1 MQTVHFI
8 SILLHILAAVVWIG
22 GMIFLGVVLVPVLR
36 QRRGTGDYAELI
48 SRTGTRFRN
57 VGWVCLGILVV
68 TGFVNVGRW
77 VDHSRLASA
86 ELWASPWGR
95 ILAVKL
101 AFVAVALLLSA
112 VHDFIVGPRATRVL
126 REAPGS
132 EQAGRLRRLAG
143 RMGRANLLVAVLI
156 VALGIMLVRGL
167 PIFLG

>member
-22 GMIFLGVVLVPVLR
+22 GMVFLGVVLVPVLR
-36 QRRGTGDYAELI
+36 QRRGSGDYAELI
-48 SRTGTRFRN
+48 RRTGTRFRN
-57 VGWVCLGILVV
+57 VGWVCLGILVF

-86 ELWASPWGR
+86 ELWTSPWGR

-101 AFVAVALLLSA
+101 ALVAVALLLSA
-112 VHDFIVGPRATRVL
+112 AHDFVVGPRATRTL

-132 EQAGRLRRLAG
+132 DEAARLRRAAG
-143 RMGRANLLVAVLI
+143 WMGRANLLVAVLI
-156 VALGIMLVRGL
+156 VALAIMLVRGA
-167 PIFLG
+167 PILSG